1 MAYRLTISIRIIFF
15 NFPAASIGWMIT
27 EEDFLKDNEVVS
39 LLKLKTGFG
48 ITGNA
53 EIPNYA
59 QWGAV
64 SVNTNQLYVGDNYWY
79 INSLKNPDLKWETT
93 NRSRREI
100 TKFIIL
106 PKS

>member
-1 MAYRLTISIRIIFF
+1 
-15 NFPAASIGWMIT
+15 MIT

-93 NRSRREI
+93 STFDVGLEYGFLKNRISGEIGFYRRI
-100 TKFIIL
+100 
-106 PKS
+106 PKIYF